1 MAWGTLNKTSK
12 PQSKIQQDKAA
23 AAAAGES
30 LQPKQIQPQ
39 KQQ

>member
-23 AAAAGES
+23 AAGES